1 METSSAESHFGS
13 YNSFESF
20 NEPFQPMDNATKVT
34 DRGGSVLP
42 LHDLPPSY
50 EEVAG
55 INRHSFTGAEDSTIH
70 TYCEIDDDLLFGSG
84 RERRVVAAT
93 NVTTTTTDSASIT
106 SHNNFNNSS
115 RDIYEPIDQIGS
127 PTCADIPHQSSTESC
142 NETSYQVM
150 ISAFCKYMIGFATF
164 FSGFQ
169 SGVRISA
176 EVTFGNWVD

>member
-1 METSSAESHFGS
+1 
-13 YNSFESF
+13 
-20 NEPFQPMDNATKVT
+20 MDNATKVT